1 MDHYMILG
9 AAALLVVAAA
19 CVADAEAQTNT
30 QRIARM
36 DFNTAETNGIVS
48 TMLELL
54 RDVRDAVRQTLDTVR
69 ETGLAVRVMAGQ
81 TDIIH
86 NVTLRSYAAVSAAAA
101 DAESAHGIARH
112 MDGTLSLMAG
122 RLEAAAAAA
131 IEANAR
137 TKLIESR
144 TADMLE
150 RLDAL
155 EESVD
160 VLAGEARNAAER
172 SASLERMMARLPHV
186 AGALDRATVHHNST
200 IQYGGQAGGDAPQD
214 PHSIIPG
221 ELRAGSA
228 AQTISAYH
236 MKLHAEVSG
245 DSYTLH
251 VGVVCSRD
259 IFVDAVHASG
269 RHHITG
275 RNDTANALQ
284 SGRVIYHSQLEAAGG
299 PRDASADMGLA
310 YIPAARPFNMTM
322 TQADAYGIISGSSA
336 SNNTDLVD
344 IAVGWYTVYDRAA
357 CSFTFGGRSGF
368 DADLVH
374 AGDLVWGATIDTGG
388 ILNRYADAVT
398 CRGDPARVTAVQASA
413 QGDWPPGLADF
424 GVLTISNTA
433 DDRTESF
440 GFAVDGTIS
449 ATVDYML
456 NGGDLVISGA
466 LPVADSLLVRLQYAT
481 VARGS
486 CTVLP

>member
-1 MDHYMILG
+1 MDHYVILG

-36 DFNTAETNGIVS
+36 DFNTAETNGMVS
-48 TMLELL
+48 TVLELL
-54 RDVRDAVRQTLDTVR
+54 RDVRDAVRQTLDVVR

-81 TDIIH
+81 TDTIH
-86 NVTLRSYAAVSAAAA
+86 NVTLRSHAAVSAAAA
-101 DAESAHGIARH
+101 DAESTHGIARH
-112 MDGTLSLMAG
+112 MDEVLSLMAG
-122 RLEAAAAAA
+122 RLEAAAAGA

-137 TKLIESR
+137 AQLIESR
-144 TADMLE
+144 TADVLE

-155 EESVD
+155 EASVD
-160 VLAGEARNAAER
+160 ALAGEARNAAER
-172 SASLERMMARLPHV
+172 SASLERMMARLPHI
-186 AGALDRATVHHNST
+186 AGALDRATVYQNAT
-200 IQYGGQAGGDAPQD
+200 EPYGGRAGDDAPQD
-214 PHSIIPG
+214 PEDIIPG
-221 ELRAGSA
+221 KLRAGSA
-228 AQTISAYH
+228 AQTVSAYH
-236 MKLHAEVSG
+236 VKRHAEVSG
-245 DSYTLH
+245 DSYALA
-251 VGVVCSRD
+251 VGMVCNRD
-259 IFVDAVHASG
+259 VFVDAVYASG
-269 RHHITG
+269 RHDITG
-275 RNDTANALQ
+275 RNDTANVLE

-310 YIPAARPFNMTM
+310 HIPAARPFNMTM

-344 IAVGWYTVYDRAA
+344 IAVRWYTVYDRAA

-374 AGDLVWGATIDTGG
+374 AGDLVWGATIDAGG

-413 QGDWPPGLADF
+413 RGDWPPGLADF
-424 GVLTISNTA
+424 GILTISNTA

-440 GFAVDGTIS
+440 RFGVDGTVN
-449 ATVDYML
+449 AAVDYML
-456 NGGDLVISGA
+456 NGGDLVVSGT

-486 CTVLP
+486 CMVLP